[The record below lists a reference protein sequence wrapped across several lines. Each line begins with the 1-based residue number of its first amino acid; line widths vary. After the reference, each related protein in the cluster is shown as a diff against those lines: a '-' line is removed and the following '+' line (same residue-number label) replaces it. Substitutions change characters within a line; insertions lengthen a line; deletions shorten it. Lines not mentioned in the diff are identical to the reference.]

1 MPGLLD
7 EVQQPVGRLSA
18 RRQLWLTA
26 QALRMVWAS
35 ARRDFCFVIAGALI
49 LGTGAALQVGLT
61 NAVLGAVLATDPGSG
76 LPGAVV
82 VNLLALVAIT
92 AGLKFT
98 ASFQSERERVVGE
111 LVARYA
117 QNRVLDV
124 AAAVR
129 LEAFEQPEFYNRL
142 ERATVTA
149 EIRPLQLASG
159 LLGAISSAVA
169 VVGVLAALM
178 AISPLPGLLLLVSA
192 VPLWLATGRANRA
205 LYAFNF
211 RMTHMDR
218 NRSYLGFLITS
229 RDNAAELR
237 ACQATGFLRGYIDD
251 LYDQRITAVRDLT
264 RRRVRVASLGNLAN
278 AVVVAAV
285 MLLTAYLVTQGWMTI
300 AETGTVLVA
309 IALVS
314 QRLITAADS
323 ALLLHESILF
333 VEDLVSFIEP
343 GRAATPSG
351 TAPPPD
357 SAPTLAALE
366 LKDVGFRYPS
376 GKTETLRGID
386 MELRAGEVIA
396 LVGENGSGKTTLAKI
411 IAGLYQATG
420 GTVHR
425 DGEPLTETTAPSHRE
440 QVAAVFQD
448 FVQYRLSVSDNIA
461 MGRPR
466 RRDDAQAVRAAAH
479 RARAAAFIE
488 ALPQGYDTQ
497 LGSQFLGGMELSGGQ
512 WQRLALARAFF
523 RDAELLILDEPT
535 SALDPRAERE
545 LFDDI
550 RELCA
555 GRTVLLISHRFANVR
570 SADRIYVLEGGRIT
584 ESGTHDELIALD
596 KRYAELFHMQ
606 ASGYRATAT
615 DPHPME
621 TP

>member
-35 ARRDFCFVIAGALI
+35 ARRDFCLVVAGALI
-49 LGTGAALQVGLT
+49 LGVGAGLQVMLT
-61 NAVLGAVLATDPGSG
+61 NNVLQSVLAAKPGSG
-76 LPGAVV
+76 LPSSVV
-82 VNLLALVAIT
+82 AYLMALVAIT
-92 AGLKFT
+92 AALKFT
-98 ASFQSERERVVGE
+98 ASFQNERERVVGE
-111 LVARYA
+111 LVARHA
-117 QNRVLDV
+117 QTRVLDM
-124 AAAVR
+124 AATMR
-129 LEAFEQPEFYNRL
+129 LESFEQPEFYNRL
-142 ERATVTA
+142 ERATMTA
-149 EIRPLQLASG
+149 EIRPMQLASG
-159 LLGAISSAVA
+159 LLGAISATVA
-169 VVGVLAALM
+169 VTGVLAALL

-211 RMTHMDR
+211 QMTHMDR
-218 NRSYLGFLITS
+218 ARSYLGFLITS

-237 ACQATGFLRGYIDD
+237 ACQATPFLRGRIDD
-251 LYDQRITAVRDLT
+251 LYDQRITAVRDMT
-264 RRRVRVASLGNLAN
+264 RKRVRVSSLGTLAN
-278 AVVVAAV
+278 GVVVAAV
-285 MLLTAYLVTQGWMTI
+285 MLLTVAMVAEGWMTI
-300 AETGTVLVA
+300 AETGAVLVA

-314 QRLITAADS
+314 QKLIVAADS

-343 GRAATPSG
+343 GRVAPPPQTEQRTSATPSE
-351 TAPPPD
+351 
-357 SAPTLAALE
+357 LASIE
-366 LKDVGFRYPS
+366 LKNVDFRYPS
-376 GKTETLRGID
+376 GKTPTLHDID

-420 GTVHR
+420 GAVHR
-425 DGEPLTETTAPSHRE
+425 NGEPLTEAVTRTHRG

-448 FVQYRLSVSDNIA
+448 FVQYRLSVADNIA
-461 MGRPR
+461 MGRPE
-466 RRDDAQAVRAAAH
+466 RRDDTAAIHAAAR
-479 RARAAAFIE
+479 RARAAEFIE
-488 ALPQGYDTQ
+488 ALPEGYDTQ

-523 RDAELLILDEPT
+523 RDAELIILDEPT

-555 GRTVLLISHRFANVR
+555 GRTVLVISHRFANVR
-570 SADRIYVLEGGRIT
+570 SADRIYVLADGRVS
-584 ESGTHDELIALD
+584 EAGSHDELIKLD
-596 KRYAELFHMQ
+596 RRYAELFHMQ
-606 ASGYRATAT
+606 ASSYQT
-615 DPHPME
+615 ME
-621 TP
+621 TR